1 MTPNATVEARAAS
14 WQTYGDALADYA
26 DPHSSFLA
34 HVRAAL
40 AKVPAAAQSLRD
52 AKAERTATAAGL
64 GTTGAPLADPFRD
77 DGLSAN
83 ISALKS
89 AVVTLTFQVAALYS
103 QVVALGQ
110 FFAQNGG
117 DPIRQQELI
126 AFQTHYAN
134 LLLECVQSYAVNL
147 LLL

>member
-1 MTPNATVEARAAS
+1 MTPNATAEARAAS

-40 AKVPAAAQSLRD
+40 AKVPVAAQALSD
-52 AKAERTATAAGL
+52 AKAERAATAAGL
-64 GTTGAPLADPFRD
+64 GTTGAPLADLFRD

-89 AVVTLTFQVAALYS
+89 SVATLTFQVTALYS
-103 QVVALGQ
+103 QVVALVQ
-110 FFAQNGG
+110 FFTQNF
-117 DPIRQQELI
+117 DPIRLQELLG
-126 AFQTHYAN
+126 FQTNYAN
-134 LLLECVQSYAVNL
+134 LLLECIQSYAVNL
-147 LLL
+147 ILL